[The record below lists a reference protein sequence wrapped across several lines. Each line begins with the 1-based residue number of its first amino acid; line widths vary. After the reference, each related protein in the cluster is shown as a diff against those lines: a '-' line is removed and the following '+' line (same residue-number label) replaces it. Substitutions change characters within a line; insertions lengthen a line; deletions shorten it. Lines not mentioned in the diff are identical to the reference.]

1 MKPKQKAALIIKMR
15 LGANLSQLGQQ
26 QQQQSLKAIIA
37 ANLPT
42 NPIEKRNWS
51 IHRQTD

>member
-26 QQQQSLKAIIA
+26 QQSLKAMIA

-51 IHRQTD
+51 IHYQTG